1 MRTAIIILA
10 LCALILLAFS
20 AAWYPALTGRDED
33 ISTKPI
39 DASQTS
45 PRLTLRRA

>member
-1 MRTAIIILA
+1 VRTAIIILA

-20 AAWYPALTGRDED
+20 PAWYPALTGKDED

-45 PRLTLRRA
+45 PWLALHRA